1 MDTMRGVLANDNV
14 EEHDTIMYGSS
25 MHLFINIKK
34 SIDRCTSFSTTKALY
49 DLTNCFKNI
58 FW

>member
-1 MDTMRGVLANDNV
+1 MRGVLANDNV